1 MIILAIERRLALP
14 FISAMDIYAIRRH
27 NLRALIDRHGG
38 ISSLSRRTDTSP
50 ATISRI
56 TKDNPTRDCGNKL
69 ARQIETKLG
78 LSSGAL
84 DQFGLHLP
92 DHIKDLAETV
102 TQADISAEDAA
113 LVRSLLKRLHRC

>member
-1 MIILAIERRLALP
+1 MTDYRFDQSPFEEINLEQMTSIE
-14 FISAMDIYAIRRH
+14 ISRV
-27 NLRALIDRHGG
+27 
-38 ISSLSRRTDTSP
+38 
-50 ATISRI
+50 RI

-102 TQADISAEDAA
+102 TQANISAEDAA